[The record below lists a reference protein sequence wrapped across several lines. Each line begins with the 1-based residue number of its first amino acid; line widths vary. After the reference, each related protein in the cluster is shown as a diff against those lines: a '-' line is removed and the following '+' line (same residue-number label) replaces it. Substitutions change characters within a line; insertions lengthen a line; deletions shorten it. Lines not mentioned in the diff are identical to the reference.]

1 MRNTAYFTT
10 LLLAISLV
18 ACSSNPPAPVVDRL
32 PASKPS
38 SAASPSAQK
47 SITAN
52 RPTYK
57 AGDWRPDSYIVKKG
71 DTLYSIGLEHGY
83 YYKDIAQANN
93 IGAPYNIN
101 VGQTLRFNALK
112 DKSVTVESKPAQT
125 TSDDVVITPINA
137 DSSSTS
143 TSTVTTGAVT
153 SATTAKTPVEIPPAV
168 LAISEPKAIREP
180 YSEDALKKPLP
191 LPTIIV
197 KPTIAASTAKPIV
210 TINADSTGKPGDDIQ
225 PQPKTESKPSAES
238 KPSTESKQST
248 DSAENID
255 WAWPTKG
262 KVIANFNEASNKGI
276 DIAGTTGQAITATAA
291 GKVIYSGS
299 DLRGYGKLVII
310 KHNAT
315 YLSVYAH
322 NSLILAKEGQQ
333 VSRGQKIAE
342 MGNTDSD
349 KVKLHFEI
357 RRQGKSVDP
366 GKYLT
371 PN

>member
-1 MRNTAYFTT
+1 MRNTTYFTT
-10 LLLAISLV
+10 LLLVISLV

-38 SAASPSAQK
+38 SAASPSVQK
-47 SITAN
+47 SATAG

-93 IGAPYNIN
+93 IGAPYTINI
-101 VGQTLRFNALK
+101 GQTLRFSALK
-112 DKSVTVESKPAQT
+112 DKSVIVESKPAQP
-125 TSDDVVITPINA
+125 TSDDVVITAISTE
-137 DSSSTS
+137 SSSTA
-143 TSTVTTGAVT
+143 TNAVTTDTAT
-153 SATTAKTPVEIPPAV
+153 SGTTAKTAEEATPAILV
-168 LAISEPKAIREP
+168 ISEPKALREP
-180 YSEDALKKPLP
+180 YSEEALKKPLP
-191 LPTIIV
+191 LPAII
-197 KPTIAASTAKPIV
+197 AKPVIA
-210 TINADSTGKPGDDIQ
+210 TPTTKPSDDTKL
-225 PQPKTESKPSAES
+225 QPKTESKPAIES
-238 KPSTESKQST
+238 RPNSDSKLGA

-255 WAWPTKG
+255 WAWPTAG
-262 KVIANFNEASNKGI
+262 KVIANFNDAGNKGI
-276 DIAGTTGQAITATAA
+276 DIAGTTGQAVNAAAA

-342 MGNTDSD
+342 MGNTDTNS
-349 KVKLHFEI
+349 VKLHFEI

-371 PN
+371 QN